1 MTDRIPAVAL
11 LALAL
16 FAAPADAQP
25 ASGPAATSE
34 KLVADAM
41 TRYEAA
47 DLGGALDLLAQA
59 YALDP
64 RPDILFAKG
73 RIHVERGECVEAID
87 AYRRFLTSK
96 PGPNSTDIATRAI
109 AECQRILA
117 ASGKPVAVPPP
128 DGDGDGGDGDDGDAV
143 GKDVTPAGPVD
154 LGPPSPTTRTRV
166 RPWYTDTLGDGLV
179 LGGAAAGV
187 TAGLLYRS
195 ARSDVSRADEGGP
208 GGVSLEEHDRLT
220 ERAETKQLWAG
231 VAGAAGAAL
240 IIGGVVRYVTGDRTE
255 TITIAPAAGAGG
267 GSVTLGWRF

>member
-1 MTDRIPAVAL
+1 MTDRIHAPTL
-11 LALAL
+11 LALVLTLCATS
-16 FAAPADAQP
+16 ADAQP
-25 ASGPAATSE
+25 AADPVPKAE
-34 KLVADAM
+34 QLMADAM

-47 DLGGALDLLAQA
+47 DLGGALELLAQA
-59 YALDP
+59 YALEP
-64 RPDILFAKG
+64 RPDILFAMG

-96 PGPNSTDIATRAI
+96 PGPNSTQIATDAI
-109 AECQRILA
+109 ADCQRILA
-117 ASGKPVAVPPP
+117 ASGTPVPDPPP
-128 DGDGDGGDGDDGDAV
+128 DADGDA
-143 GKDVTPAGPVD
+143 GGDDTKPPARED
-154 LGPPSPTTRTRV
+154 HGPPPPTTRTRV

-179 LGGAAAGV
+179 LGGTAAGV
-187 TAGLLYRS
+187 AAGLLYLS

-208 GGVSLEEHDRLT
+208 GGVSLAEHDRLT

-255 TITIAPAAGAGG
+255 TITVAPAATAGG